1 MVGDRD
7 RIAQM
12 IGNLLSNAIKYSP
25 EGGTVTLSAKRR
37 AGFARVSVTDSGLG
51 IPAEQQANVFT
62 KFFRVDTSDTRKIGG
77 TGLGLALCQ
86 EIASAHGG
94 RIGFDSTEGEGS
106 TFWFELPIAWSASA
120 IGTRARVLV
129 IEDDPALT
137 ALLVERLVLDGLDVE
152 SAPDGERGLA
162 SARANP
168 PDVILLDI
176 GLPGELDGWDVLMH
190 LKTSPG
196 TADIPVIVC
205 TAGTAQG
212 TATTL
217 GAADF
222 VAKPF
227 TGDQL
232 LDAVRRH
239 LPAERGSVL
248 VVDDDETL
256 RRLIVETLTRDGREL
271 REARDG
277 VEALELIA
285 DRPPDVLVLD
295 LAMPRLDGF
304 GVLAK
309 LIEQPE
315 TRRLPVIVLTARD
328 LSASERVL
336 LRERSAWLLEKR
348 EYSGDELRSLVH
360 QALGQIEPAA
370 LRAA

>member
-1 MVGDRD
+1 M
-7 RIAQM
+7 
-12 IGNLLSNAIKYSP
+12 
-25 EGGTVTLSAKRR
+25 
-37 AGFARVSVTDSGLG
+37 
-51 IPAEQQANVFT
+51 
-62 KFFRVDTSDTRKIGG
+62 
-77 TGLGLALCQ
+77 
-86 EIASAHGG
+86 
-94 RIGFDSTEGEGS
+94 
-106 TFWFELPIAWSASA
+106 
-120 IGTRARVLV
+120 LV

-137 ALLVERLVLDGLDVE
+137 ALLVERLVLDGLEVE

-176 GLPGELDGWDVLMH
+176 GLPGELDGWDVLMQ

-196 TADIPVIVC
+196 TAGHPRHRLHRRRAR
-205 TAGTAQG
+205 TG

-232 LDAVRRH
+232 RDAVRRH

-277 VEALELIA
+277 LEALELIA
-285 DRPPDVLVLD
+285 DRTPDVLVLD

-328 LSASERVL
+328 LSASERVFL
-336 LRERSAWLLEKR
+336 KERSAWLLEKR

-360 QALGQIEPAA
+360 QALGRSIRRLCARPEAASVERPAAAPATGPRANRVPRTIRVWDDSGQPRHQRAREDGRSAIPLSVTPAFSRDAAGREERMDDIDHVCIRASDLERSRAFYEAALAPLGWRAQPAETEPAG
-370 LRAA
+370 AANVGFGRS